1 MSLFS
6 ATKTD
11 FLREWAESEALCHS
25 CHACMSRSDAG
36 LMTSNARS
44 ESEAFRACP
53 AVARQPASVDGG
65 NYVTDK
71 EFKDHS

>member
-25 CHACMSRSDAG
+25 CH
-36 LMTSNARS
+36 
-44 ESEAFRACP
+44 AFRACP